1 MFEVILSGH
10 RSSDCRSKKA
20 HLMETEVEIGNT
32 FLVTKHSAEEDAVGG
47 GANKGEMLYCAEN
60 FVGVKTRRG
69 DSTT

>member
-1 MFEVILSGH
+1 
-10 RSSDCRSKKA
+10 
-20 HLMETEVEIGNT
+20 METEVEIGNT

-69 DSTT
+69 DPTT